1 MGRFLIFP
9 FFLKFDEEEGDI
21 GYLYTLMEST
31 KTLNMYKFFDAGSIS
46 CSSSKEERVQLLTAR
61 LLGTNYD
68 KILLIPYN
76 FRYMDNLKSFNI
88 TKKKKPI
95 WRIMKVYPQCPKQSR
110 VVECGYYVMRFMC
123 DIILSKST
131 SIIDIVQT
139 SSIGNTKDAF
149 ELNVR
154 RRKKLCVGAAIKCH
168 ILVELLLEEE
178 LEKE

>member
-1 MGRFLIFP
+1 
-9 FFLKFDEEEGDI
+9 
-21 GYLYTLMEST
+21 MEST

-95 WRIMKVYPQCPKQSR
+95 WRIMKV
-110 VVECGYYVMRFMC
+110 
-123 DIILSKST
+123 
-131 SIIDIVQT
+131 QT

-168 ILVELLLEEE
+168 ILVLQESIGAV
-178 LEKE
+178 KSY